1 MKRTLTSALMAGL
14 LWGAGVSDAQAQ
26 VGDDRVG
33 TSAMEE
39 LLVPVTPQTV
49 ALSSALTGGL
59 DSAPAAEVVQSNP
72 AAIASANVT
81 GSGTSAIFSRTEY
94 WADTGINYFGVA
106 QNFGANAVALTLTS
120 WDYGDIFRTTT
131 DNPEVDPNRTFDAST
146 YMVGATF
153 ARQFTD
159 RIAAGA
165 TLKGL
170 GRSIDETS
178 SNGVA
183 LDAGMTYVVEEAG
196 LRFGV
201 SLKNIGGSMEFSG
214 TGLDRQIGISGPD
227 GSGNAAGE
235 IVDLSSELPT
245 VLNFGATYTRK
256 FEGDISA
263 TALANFRSVSYDQ
276 DNYAAGVQVGYADLV
291 YLRGGLN
298 LQAESE
304 ASAWGMWNVGAGLNL
319 DVSTTSLKVDYAYRP
334 AEFLG
339 GVNMFSVGLGL

>member
-1 MKRTLTSALMAGL
+1 MKKTLTSALMAGL
-14 LWGAGVSDAQAQ
+14 LWGAGASDAQAQ

-49 ALSSALTGGL
+49 ALSSAMTGGL
-59 DSAPAAEVVQSNP
+59 DTAPAAEVVQSNP
-72 AAIASANVT
+72 AAIASTTVQGT
-81 GSGTSAIFSRTEY
+81 GTSAMFSRTEY

-106 QNFGANAVALTLTS
+106 QNFGANAVALSLTS
-120 WDYGDIFRTTT
+120 WDYGDILRTTE
-131 DNPEVDPNRTFDAST
+131 DNPETDPTRTFSANS
-146 YMVGATF
+146 YIVGASY

-165 TLKGL
+165 TLKAL
-170 GRSIDETS
+170 GRTISEVN

-183 LDAGMTYVVEEAG
+183 IDAGMTYVIEEAG

-201 SLKNIGGSMEFSG
+201 SLKNIGGSMEFGG
-214 TGLDRQIGISGPD
+214 TGLDRQIGLSGPD
-227 GSGNAAGE
+227 GTGTTGGE
-235 IVDLSSELPT
+235 IIDLSAELPT
-245 VLNFGATYTRK
+245 VLNFGATYTRN

-276 DNYAAGVQVGYADLV
+276 DNYAAGLQVGYADLV

-304 ASAWGMWNVGAGLNL
+304 ATAWDMWNVGAGLNL
-319 DVSTTSLKVDYAYRP
+319 DVATTSLKVDYAYRP